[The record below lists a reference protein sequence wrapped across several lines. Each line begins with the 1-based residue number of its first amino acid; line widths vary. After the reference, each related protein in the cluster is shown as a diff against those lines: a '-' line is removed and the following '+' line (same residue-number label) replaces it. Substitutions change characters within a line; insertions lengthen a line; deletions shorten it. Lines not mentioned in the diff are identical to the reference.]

1 LQPGDATVHTNLMIH
16 GTGPNLTNRP
26 RWSFIGMYLPADTRY
41 TGADSF
47 YTNGLGLK
55 PWDVIEHPNFPVI
68 YDATL

>member
-1 LQPGDATVHTNLMIH
+1 
-16 GTGPNLTNRP
+16 
-26 RWSFIGMYLPADTRY
+26 MYLPADTRY

-68 YDATL
+68 YDATS